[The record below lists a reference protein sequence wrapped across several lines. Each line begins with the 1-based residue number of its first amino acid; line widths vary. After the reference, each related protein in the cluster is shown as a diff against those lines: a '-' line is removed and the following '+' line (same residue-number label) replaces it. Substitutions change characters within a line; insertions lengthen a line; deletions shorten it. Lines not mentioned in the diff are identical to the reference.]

1 MKIGERIRSL
11 RQLSALTQEELAER
25 AGLTKG
31 FISQVE
37 RDRTSISLD
46 SLVQILDA
54 LGENISDFFADSEE
68 KDIVYRKED
77 RVEIEKKD
85 ISSFELLVPGST
97 NKKMEAVMVLLK
109 PGEGTEIEE
118 AHEGDE
124 MGFILGGRIEIQ
136 LGMKTYK
143 AKKGE
148 CFYFAAEKDHALT
161 NIGSRDAIVLWITS
175 PPYF

>member
-54 LGENISDFFADSEE
+54 IGENISDFFADSEE

-77 RVEIEKKD
+77 RVEIEKKGV
-85 ISSFELLVPGST
+85 SSFELLVPGST

-118 AHEGDE
+118 PHEGDE

-161 NIGSRDAIVLWITS
+161 NIGSRDAIVIWITS

>member
-1 MKIGERIRSL
+1 MKIGERIRNL
-11 RQLSALTQEELAER
+11 RQLSSLTQEELAER

-37 RDRTSISLD
+37 RDKTSISLD

-54 LGENISDFFADSEE
+54 LDENISDFFLDTKE

-77 RVEIEKKD
+77 RVEIEKTGVSK
-85 ISSFELLVPGST
+85 FELLIPGST
-97 NKKMEAVMVLLK
+97 NKKMEAVMVILK
-109 PGEGTEIEE
+109 PGEKTEIEE
-118 AHEGDE
+118 PHEGEE

-136 LGMKTYK
+136 LGKKTYR

-148 CFYFAAEKDHALT
+148 CFYFAAERDHALT
-161 NIGSRDAIVLWITS
+161 NVGSREAVLLWITS

>member
-1 MKIGERIRSL
+1 MKIGDRIRNL

-54 LGENISDFFADSEE
+54 FGENISDFFSDIEE

-77 RVEIEKKD
+77 TVEIEKKGV
-85 ISSFELLVPGST
+85 SKFELLVPGST
-97 NKKMEAVMVLLK
+97 NKKMEAVMLTLK

-118 AHEGDE
+118 PHEGDE
-124 MGFILGGRIEIQ
+124 MGFILSGRIEIQ

-148 CFYFAAEKDHALT
+148 CFYFAAERDHALT